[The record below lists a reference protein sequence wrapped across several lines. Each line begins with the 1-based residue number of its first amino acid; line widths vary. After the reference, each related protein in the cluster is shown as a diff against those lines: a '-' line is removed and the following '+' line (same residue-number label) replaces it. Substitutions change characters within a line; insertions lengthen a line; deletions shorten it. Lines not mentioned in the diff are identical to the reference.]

1 MLYDDAKS
9 FSVDRL
15 SVQKKSGTDP
25 SQTFPALAFPK
36 DKMRPVEHGWSPY
49 MDNGGTAVAIAGS
62 DFAIVGGDTRL
73 NGNFNVLARDD
84 TSKIFRLTDKTILC
98 STGMQADR
106 LQLQQVLEH
115 RIRWYKHN
123 NGGRTPSTAALAQML
138 STILY
143 GRRFFPYY
151 TFNVIA
157 GLDET
162 GKGVCYSYDA
172 VGCTEPLHY
181 GTTGS
186 GEPFVEP
193 LMDCLINRINQ
204 SQHGVGK
211 PPRELSYQEAMQMI
225 RNAFTSA
232 AERDVYTGDG
242 ATFHIITKDG
252 IKVEHL
258 ELRHD

>member
-1 MLYDDAKS
+1 MLYDDNKD
-9 FSVDRL
+9 FSLERMSL
-15 SVQKKSGTDP
+15 QKRSANDP
-25 SQTFPALAFPK
+25 MQVFPALAYPK
-36 DKMRPVEHGWSPY
+36 DKMRPVEHAWSPY
-49 MDNGGTAVAIAGS
+49 TDNGGTAVAIAGS

-73 NGNFNVLARDD
+73 NGNFNFLARDD
-84 TSKIFRLTDKTILC
+84 TSKTYQLTEKTILC

-106 LQLQQVLEH
+106 LQLQQVLKH

-138 STILY
+138 SSILY

-151 TFNVIA
+151 TFNVLA
-157 GLDET
+157 GLDEN

-204 SQHGVGK
+204 SQHGVGAA
-211 PPRELSYQEAMQMI
+211 PRVLTQDEAMKMI

-232 AERDVYTGDG
+232 AERDVNTGDG
-242 ATFHIITKDG
+242 ALFYIITKDG
-252 IKVEHL
+252 VKKEFL